1 MFYLTVQTQ
10 GANMLLFLVSLLA
23 LFMLGAMLTI
33 PESSLA
39 SKLSVIHPGFVSSG
53 TRHSLRV

>member
-1 MFYLTVQTQ
+1 
-10 GANMLLFLVSLLA
+10 MLLFLVSLLA
-23 LFMLGAMLTI
+23 LFVLGAMLTI